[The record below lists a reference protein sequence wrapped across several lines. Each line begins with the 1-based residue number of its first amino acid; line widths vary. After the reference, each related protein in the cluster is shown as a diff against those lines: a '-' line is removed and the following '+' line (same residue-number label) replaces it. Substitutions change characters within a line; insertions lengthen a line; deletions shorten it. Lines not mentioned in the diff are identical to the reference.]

1 MRCPE
6 FYEKWKKHPQF
17 CELSKASLSYL
28 EDYLDLTDLL
38 ISRKIEEK
46 DVYIHFPE
54 TSARPLFSIKDPEIR
69 TAALNFVMISLKKKE
84 DVPAKELKKLI
95 SGLTKNTKLTENNA
109 EQRDDEFTK
118 VKSGSSVSE
127 VKAPVVLH
135 PNIKKQDPDKCFSP
149 QPGSIPVTDAPVQ
162 PSLAEQM
169 KEEESEPGIIP
180 APKPAPCKDHHPRED
195 FKISDQ
201 VLFKCPDGNAHLTV
215 EKVRGRVCT
224 VIGVP
229 VIQLPGNECPIERN
243 ARMFPQGAATKPG
256 MLDKGNT
263 AFSRAGELPKAE
275 TKWGMGKILTR
286 EEKMRVLCTQILIP
300 KQVQVLKMLVKAGE
314 ADDELMALDV
324 IIQEAA
330 ERMEV

>member
-1 MRCPE
+1 MTRCTD
-6 FYEKWKKHPQF
+6 FWKKWRKEPNF
-17 CELSKASLSYL
+17 CGLSSTTVDEI
-28 EDYLDLTDLL
+28 EDYLKTVD
-38 ISRKIEEK
+38 KICTLGIKE
-46 DVYIHFPE
+46 DIVYENFPE
-54 TSARPLFSIKDPEIR
+54 GAARPLLRMNEGDPR
-69 TAALNFVMISLKKKE
+69 TNVLNFVISSLK
-84 DVPAKELKKLI
+84 
-95 SGLTKNTKLTENNA
+95 SGEKLTGKTVQATIKRFLPE
-109 EQRDDEFTK
+109 EPISKDDAK
-118 VKSGSSVSE
+118 VPQLRKP
-127 VKAPVVLH
+127 KAQLPVEKEPIKEPVVLH
-135 PNIKKQDPDKCFSP
+135 PELKPTSP
-149 QPGSIPVTDAPVQ
+149 YQPASGSIPVTDAPVQ

-263 AFSRAGELPKAE
+263 AFSRARELPKAE